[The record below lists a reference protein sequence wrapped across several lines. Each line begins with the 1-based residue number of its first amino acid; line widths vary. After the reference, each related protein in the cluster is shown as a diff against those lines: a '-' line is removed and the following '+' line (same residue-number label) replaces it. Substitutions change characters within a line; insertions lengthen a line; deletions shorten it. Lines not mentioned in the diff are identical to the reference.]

1 MMDIKWLTDNLL
13 WTEGEMLAGICLM
26 TLIFGWWW
34 SSRLLMIGSV
44 AIFLFCLYFFR
55 NPERICDAYQHHEQV
70 LICPADGK
78 VVAVEQGTHP
88 DIGPV
93 WKVAIF
99 LSPLDVHVNW
109 IPVDGRITRVTYHPG
124 KFLVAYAPKS
134 SEINERMEVILE
146 TPQMQHI
153 AIRQIA
159 GLVARRI
166 VCWVHEGDAVA
177 AGDKYGMI
185 KFGSRVE
192 IMVPQHTVRV
202 EVVVGQHVYGGET
215 VLGRWI

>member
-1 MMDIKWLTDNLL
+1 MYKWLTNNLL
-13 WTEGEMLAGICLM
+13 WTEGELLAGICIIA
-26 TLIFGWWW
+26 LILGWWW
-34 SSRLLMIGSV
+34 SSRLLIITSV
-44 AIFLFCLYFFR
+44 GLLLFCLYFFR
-55 NPERICDAYQHHEQV
+55 NPDRSCDPYTHNHHI

-78 VVAVEQGTHP
+78 VVAIERETHP

-99 LSPLDVHVNW
+99 LSPIDVHVNW
-109 IPVDGRITRVTYHPG
+109 IPTDGRIVRVTYRPG

-134 SEINERMEVILE
+134 SDVNERMEIVIE
-146 TPQMQHI
+146 TATAQRI
-153 AIRQIA
+153 IVRQIA

-166 VCWVHEGDAVA
+166 VCWAHEDDTVT

-192 IMVPQHTVRV
+192 IIVAEKAALIDVS
-202 EVVVGQHVYGGET
+202 VGQHVYGGET
-215 VLGRWI
+215 VLGRWV